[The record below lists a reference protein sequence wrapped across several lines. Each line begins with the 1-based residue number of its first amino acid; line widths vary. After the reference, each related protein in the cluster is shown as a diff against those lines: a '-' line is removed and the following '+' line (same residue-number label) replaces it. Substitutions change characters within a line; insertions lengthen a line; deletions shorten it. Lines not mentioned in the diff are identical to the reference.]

1 MLLCFDKI
9 LIEFACSSM
18 GAKNMKD
25 HFYEEPTYT
34 ARVISVF
41 LENHT
46 FFEYIFF
53 PRRRRVHYFIILY
66 FISSQRFKV
75 FFRTSISCLQV
86 LYMQV
91 LV

>member
-34 ARVISVF
+34 ARAI
-41 LENHT
+41 
-46 FFEYIFF
+46 
-53 PRRRRVHYFIILY
+53 
-66 FISSQRFKV
+66 
-75 FFRTSISCLQV
+75 
-86 LYMQV
+86 
-91 LV
+91 